1 MIIPEK
7 SVEDWAS
14 DIIHQC
20 TPDNMDRIQR
30 GAFYR
35 NLYLAADE
43 NGDTAI
49 FNKTFDSIEDLTS
62 YLCSSTD
69 LRYLVN
75 FPGGGSSLQRA
86 QADAIAHELLDQSRH
101 TDLDT
106 LYEEATR
113 WALIKG
119 ISFIKMLWSVNGLEP
134 HIVFPEYMGVM
145 RADLNSLDD
154 QEAFVHSTYL
164 TRDQFKILIKDHPDA
179 KRIYKRAIQFSA
191 QTRSA
196 DAPDQGAM
204 LKQVIV
210 GGFQPYQGVGG
221 VGAANPQTTNG
232 LVQWLAGPYPGFD
245 PRVITELVRVDELW
259 VKDDDRADDEG
270 RREWST
276 FQVVGNIMLFGKEQ
290 RMNIFAD
297 SIDPSNRSHMR
308 KPFEANPLAF
318 KHPFIEFC
326 PNRLQNYFW
335 GRSEIANLALLQ
347 RQLNKRINGI
357 NGLLRLQENPPI
369 SFMGGTMMD
378 QDKKSKLTKPGG
390 WMHDPDPT
398 AKPPQVLAPVLPPDL
413 WTSLEQTERLFDVMT
428 GMTPTLQGM
437 ASPSVRSQGQ
447 TGQLTT
453 NATPRLRTKSIRIE
467 RSIQTCAGLLLDLLK
482 AKSKNLIT
490 AWVIPGPDLN
500 KAIMGR
506 LIDPSVEPPAPGMK
520 AYQFY
525 MHEVPDDVRVMVD
538 AHSSSP
544 AFGDAS
550 VQKAILLKKANA
562 MSDIQFIEQVNPP
575 NADVVI
581 AEAKTAEVL
590 QQAQQAAQAA
600 AQQQQ
605 GGPPP
610 GKHGKK

>member
-1 MIIPEK
+1 MIIPERDI
-7 SVEDWAS
+7 EDWAAE
-14 DIIHQC
+14 ICRQC
-20 TPDNMDRIQR
+20 TPDNQDRTQR
-30 GAFYR
+30 GAFFR
-35 NLYLAADE
+35 NLYLSADE

-75 FPGGGSSLQRA
+75 FPGGGSPLQRA
-86 QADAIAHELLDQSRH
+86 QAEAIAHELLDQSRN
-101 TDLDT
+101 TELDT
-106 LYEEATR
+106 LFEEATR
-113 WALIKG
+113 WSLIKG
-119 ISFIKMLWSVNGLEP
+119 ITFVKMLWSVNGLEP
-134 HIVFPEYMGVM
+134 HLIFPEFMGVM
-145 RADLNSLDD
+145 RADLNSLDQ

-164 TRDQFKILIKDHPDA
+164 TRDQFRLLIKDHPDA
-179 KRIYKRAIQFSA
+179 RKIYKRAIQFSA

-196 DAPDQGAM
+196 DGPDQAAM

-221 VGAANPQTTNG
+221 VGSANPQTTNG
-232 LVQWLAGPYPGFD
+232 MVQWLAGPYPSFD
-245 PRVITELVRVDELW
+245 PKVITELVRVDELW
-259 VKDDDRADDEG
+259 VRDDGRMDDEG

-297 SIDPSNRSHMR
+297 AIDPYNRFPIR
-308 KPFEANPLAF
+308 QAFDANPLAF
-318 KHPFIEFC
+318 KHPFVEFC

-369 SFMGGTMMD
+369 AFMGGTMMD
-378 QDKKSKLTKPGG
+378 QTKKSKLTKPGG

-398 AKPPQVLAPVLPPDL
+398 AKPPLVLAPTLPPDL
-413 WTSLEQTERLFDVMT
+413 WQSLVQTERLFDVMT

-437 ASPSVRSQGQ
+437 ASPSVRSHGQ
-447 TGQLTT
+447 TGQLTA
-453 NATPRLRTKSIRIE
+453 NATPRFKTKSVRIE

-482 AKSKNLIT
+482 AKSKHLIT
-490 AWVIPGPDLN
+490 AWVPPGASQSPELL
-500 KAIMGR
+500 GR
-506 LIDPSVEPPAPGMK
+506 LIDPAVQPPAPGMK

-525 MHEVPDDVRVMVD
+525 MHEVPDNVRVMVD

-544 AFGDAS
+544 AFGDES
-550 VQKAILLKKANA
+550 EQKAVLLKKANA
-562 MSDIQFIEQVNPP
+562 MSSEQFIEQINPP

-581 AEAKTAEVL
+581 AEVKTAEIM
-590 QQAQQAAQAA
+590 AA
-600 AQQQQ
+600 AQQAKQAAAVAAQ
-605 GGPPP
+605 GGQP
-610 GKHGKK
+610 GKPGRK